1 MSNPKDDYR
10 PNIVWTIRNYPARK
24 KEYEELHRQA
34 MAFQMT
40 GMPRGCDVSR
50 TVENIALREMAPMKQ
65 LEYEAVT
72 KAIAV
77 TKMLP
82 NGDKRLK
89 LIETR
94 YCWKTGG
101 RDIILLKH
109 VAPLVNVGEATAGR
123 WNRDFIGL
131 VGDYLGY
138 KT

>member
-40 GMPRGCDVSR
+40 GMPSGCEVSR
-50 TVENIALREMAPMKQ
+50 AAENIALREMAPMKQ
-65 LEYEAVT
+65 REYEAVT

-82 NGDKRLK
+82 NGDKRLE
-89 LIETR
+89 LIER
-94 YCWKTGG
+94 KYWKYGN
-101 RDIILLKH
+101 IQMKYVIPHVH
-109 VAPLVNVGEATAGR
+109 VAEATGWR
-123 WNRDFIGL
+123 WHKEFIDL
-131 VGDYLGY
+131 VGDFLGY
-138 KT
+138 KS